1 MNRLPAPKKQTQS
14 KPISERPISEPK
26 ECQENKALGFK
37 IFLID
42 NRKLIRY
49 KIKGKLINL
58 FLEARTMKQQ
68 TFFKAV
74 LCCSLMVLIMLS
86 AQVRAQSARSR
97 GRGLYGDWQVMV
109 NYDGGRRFGSI
120 LSFSRDSEGNQT
132 GSWISFM
139 GLSELKDVKYE
150 EGQISFSR
158 VSRGRD
164 GESRTSN
171 FKGTIKDGIL
181 SGTLSSDRGENKL
194 EGKRSPRVSRA
205 VGSWA
210 MKYKFGERE
219 ITSTFIVKADKEG
232 NLTAEWQGRRSKS
245 EITDLQY
252 ERGNLTF
259 KRKSTYQDRQF
270 ESTFEGTVRGDTL
283 SGVIKSQRGETTV
296 EGTRI
301 GAAVIGTWNLE
312 LTSERGTRK
321 QRLRVNSD
329 MSGLY
334 GATPVKKVNLE
345 DDKVSFKIVLE
356 FGERKFEMNF
366 EGKLED
372 SKLTGELTSE
382 RGSQK
387 IKGTK
392 VVRTFGRRSRS

>member
-1 MNRLPAPKKQTQS
+1 
-14 KPISERPISEPK
+14 
-26 ECQENKALGFK
+26 
-37 IFLID
+37 
-42 NRKLIRY
+42 
-49 KIKGKLINL
+49 
-58 FLEARTMKQQ
+58 MKRQ

-86 AQVRAQSARSR
+86 AQVRAQSSRSR

-109 NYDGGRRFGSI
+109 NYDGGRYGSI
-120 LSFSRDSEGNQT
+120 LSFSRDREGNQT

-139 GLSELKDVKYE
+139 GLSELKDIKYE
-150 EGQISFSR
+150 EGQLSFSR

-164 GESRTSN
+164 GESRTTS

-194 EGKRSPRVSRA
+194 EGKRSPRMSRA

-232 NLTAEWQGRRSKS
+232 KLTAQWQGRRGES

-252 ERGNLTF
+252 ERGRLTF

-270 ESTFEGTVRGDTL
+270 ESTFEGTIRGDTL

-301 GAAVIGTWNLE
+301 GAAIIGTWNLE
-312 LTSERGTRK
+312 VTSEQWGSRK
-321 QRLRVNSD
+321 QRLMVNPD

-334 GATPVKKVNLE
+334 GAIPVKKVNLE

-356 FGERKFEMNF
+356 FGERKFEMSF

-392 VVRTFGRRSRS
+392 VIRSFRRRSRT